1 MTKKAKNEGGR
12 LAAFDGPREHILTEE
27 QNDTLDVLEKR
38 GKSWRRE
45 KAPKPPIRP
54 PTKRRG
60 PNRNQSYTCPGKI
73 RFATYREAEKTRFA
87 HEEMRRVDKGEMRTY
102 RCRNCGGFHN
112 GHLVSRSRKAER
124 GYWLQ
129 ISQGWH
135 KTHIAFT
142 FGDRLI
148 ESWRN

>member
-38 GKSWRRE
+38 GKSWRRD
-45 KAPKPPIRP
+45 KAPQSAIRP

-73 RFATYREAEKTRFA
+73 RFATLSLAKILYRA
-87 HEEMRRVDKGEMRTY
+87 
-102 RCRNCGGFHN
+102 
-112 GHLVSRSRKAER
+112 
-124 GYWLQ
+124 
-129 ISQGWH
+129 
-135 KTHIAFT
+135 
-142 FGDRLI
+142 
-148 ESWRN
+148 